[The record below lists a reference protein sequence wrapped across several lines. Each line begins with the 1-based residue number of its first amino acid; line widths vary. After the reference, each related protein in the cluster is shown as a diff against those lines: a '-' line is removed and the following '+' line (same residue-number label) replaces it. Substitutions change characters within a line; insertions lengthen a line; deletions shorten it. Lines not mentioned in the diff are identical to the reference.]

1 MSYKL
6 YELTELYKNIWD
18 LVEDEEADLDTLE
31 KALSQVEDNIEIK
44 AESMAKLIKSIDGDV
59 EFIKA
64 EETRLAGKRKV
75 LENKQK
81 NLKSYLENQLTT
93 MAIDKVKTPLFTV
106 AMQNNPPSVD
116 ISNEELIPEK
126 YKKTVTTVSIV
137 KKDLLDA
144 LKAGEVIEGATIK
157 QGRSLRIR

>member
-31 KALSQVEDNIEIK
+31 LALGQVEDNIEIK

-126 YKKTVTTVSIV
+126 FKKTVTTVSIV